1 MLLHTDSLS
10 HYGLDRVFRF
20 AHESGMSGLEIS
32 VGADL
37 DTQNA
42 AYLKQ
47 LEKRHQIPV
56 KAFSIHPE
64 FEETHFRAFQ
74 LVAREFPETII
85 ILRSASTMSYAYKK
99 WLDLIVPK
107 LVVKYR
113 LKLHWANAP
122 LETFLGVFPGRNDN
136 TVAALREKGLMCL
149 DIAALNTSKEDL
161 LKTVELI
168 GENLQHVHLSNF
180 NQGQLYQLPMDGV
193 LPVESFLN
201 KLSRMPFKGE
211 ISLRVAPECLS
222 EGQDEMVIS
231 KLRAC
236 GDFVAKFMGQ
246 KAATPQP
253 HQPTPEQPLAPTAV
267 QSTPEPTVA
276 VAPQPIAQTIEPPS
290 ATEATPAV
298 AMPDSSPKTPNT
310 EANQKPAVTYEN
322 PPARTMDYTFASTK
336 KEETSTEAPKETPET
351 IKPLTSSAPILGVS
365 AHI

>member
-74 LVAREFPETII
+74 IVAREFPETII

-246 KAATPQP
+246 KAAVASHSQPNEPPVAPSAAEPTQPVATPTPEDKTEAASTPVVAPESQP
-253 HQPTPEQPLAPTAV
+253 AVATPPQPTPAV
-267 QSTPEPTVA
+267 TPEV
-276 VAPQPIAQTIEPPS
+276 PQNTAANYQSSP
-290 ATEATPAV
+290 TPAG
-298 AMPDSSPKTPNT
+298 
-310 EANQKPAVTYEN
+310 
-322 PPARTMDYTFASTK
+322 DYTFAAHP
-336 KEETSTEAPKETPET
+336 KEEKTTPEPVQETPAT
-351 IKPLTSSAPILGVS
+351 IKPLTSNAPILGVS
-365 AHI
+365 AHV

>member
-20 AHESGMSGLEIS
+20 AQESGMSGLEIS

-122 LETFLGVFPGRNDN
+122 LETFLGIFPGRNDN
-136 TVAALREKGLMCL
+136 TVGALREKGLMCL

-246 KAATPQP
+246 KVAIPNNPQP
-253 HQPTPEQPLAPTAV
+253 NT
-267 QSTPEPTVA
+267 EPTVA
-276 VAPQPIAQTIEPPS
+276 QAAAEPTQPVATPTLEDKTETASTPVVAPEPQ
-290 ATEATPAV
+290 PAV
-298 AMPDSSPKTPNT
+298 ATPSQQPAPSVAYQSAPAPAADHT
-310 EANQKPAVTYEN
+310 FVANA
-322 PPARTMDYTFASTK
+322 
-336 KEETSTEAPKETPET
+336 KEEKAAPEPVQETPAT
-351 IKPLTSSAPILGVS
+351 IKPLTSKAPILGVS
-365 AHI
+365 AHV